1 MGSLIYDSTVIEFD
15 DRLLLHLQIVIVN
28 KLRRRESFAMSWRD
42 APEIG
47 DGRSTIWLDP
57 SIPLY
62 FKFSG
67 SRTPSINRDW
77 LETLAESAASATGLV
92 VTGEDGR
99 SEVSGRGVGSPP
111 AVQHMMDGA
120 LRG

>member
-1 MGSLIYDSTVIEFD
+1 MT
-15 DRLLLHLQIVIVN
+15 
-28 KLRRRESFAMSWRD
+28 WRD

-67 SRTPSINRDW
+67 SRTPSVNRDW
-77 LETLAESAASATGLV
+77 LEILAESASSANGLIV
-92 VTGEDGR
+92 VDEDGHQ
-99 SEVSGRGVGSPP
+99 ETAGRGTGSPP
-111 AVQHMMDGA
+111 AVQHLMEGA
-120 LRG
+120 LRR

>member
-1 MGSLIYDSTVIEFD
+1 MGTLIYDSTIIEFD

-28 KLRRRESFAMSWRD
+28 KLRRHESFAMTWRD

-67 SRTPSINRDW
+67 SRTPSVNRDW
-77 LETLAESAASATGLV
+77 LEILAESASSANGLIV
-92 VTGEDGR
+92 VDEDGHH
-99 SEVSGRGVGSPP
+99 ETAGRGTGSPP
-111 AVQHMMDGA
+111 AVQHLMEGA
-120 LRG
+120 LRR